1 MRRDVSPALWA
12 AKAIAGSLQVPGE
25 EPTVSQESSRGRS
38 GTDSAPGHGSDG
50 GAQRGWD
57 GERPEAV
64 VLDLNLNG
72 KLAIDLAEAFVARQ
86 IPFLVLT
93 GYGHRQFD
101 VPALQ
106 KAPRLHKPVD
116 PQELVRT
123 LSDLVRAAD

>member
-1 MRRDVSPALWA
+1 
-12 AKAIAGSLQVPGE
+12 
-25 EPTVSQESSRGRS
+25 
-38 GTDSAPGHGSDG
+38 
-50 GAQRGWD
+50 
-57 GERPEAV
+57 